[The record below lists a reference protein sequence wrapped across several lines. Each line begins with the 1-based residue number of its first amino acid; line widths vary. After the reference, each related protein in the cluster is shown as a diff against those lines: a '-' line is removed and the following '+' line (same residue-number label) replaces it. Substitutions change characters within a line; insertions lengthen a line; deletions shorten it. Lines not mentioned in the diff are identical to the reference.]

1 MTTLAES
8 ATAAGAGMGAV
19 LQAGVDQLS
28 RAQLY
33 TFTLYKRLIL
43 PVDGYVFWC
52 LGSAINPD
60 VIDDNM
66 TFQANG
72 SLHVAQRVEQNT
84 DSTIARQTVVFT
96 AEKQVLEFSDVAADS
111 LFMLTLPNGSL
122 AAFSSQTNRYEA
134 ADIWHYVGVAVLPY
148 EATQVISDP
157 SIVGTLPIVSNSLP
171 IWMAMSTDGLPVY
184 PADLSPMNLAPPYVT
199 ADITGTQAM
208 TMAPLVQSDSSQAQ
222 LCKETVTFTLWGCRS
237 DQALDFQKAILDN
250 SMPDDAPYGTMTS
263 IVPVDQKKTQPEL
276 AVIAQQKTMTV
287 DVNYLQQRSRAIAR
301 ELIASAFITLS
312 THSQITGSIVV
323 QAGGP

>member
-1 MTTLAES
+1 MSTLAEA

-33 TFTLYKRLIL
+33 TFTLYQRLIL

-60 VIDDNM
+60 VIDNNM

-72 SLHVAQRVEQNT
+72 SLHVAQRVEQNP

-96 AEKQVLEFSDVAADS
+96 SETQILEFSDMAADS

-171 IWMAMSTDGLPVY
+171 IWMAMSTSGLPVY
-184 PADLSPMNLAPPYVT
+184 PADLSPMNLVPPYVT

-208 TMAPLVQSDSSQAQ
+208 TMAPLVQSNSSQAQ

-301 ELIASAFITLS
+301 ELIASAFITL
-312 THSQITGSIVV
+312 TTQSQITGSIVV